1 MRRLYAENDFNL
13 KETKHMKFAEWSNNN
28 AIAIRPEDF
37 KECNNENLV
46 LNQKIINFFENHHY
60 CLTTECWVLVND
72 LDGYACF
79 VAHIDPECPGD
90 TDDEYFG
97 DRLEL
102 TDEERAWLTTY

>member
-1 MRRLYAENDFNL
+1 
-13 KETKHMKFAEWSNNN
+13 MKFAEWSGNNTV
-28 AIAIRPEDF
+28 AIKPEDF
-37 KECNNENLV
+37 EEWHDENVV
-46 LNQKIINFFENHHY
+46 LNREIIDFFENHHY
-60 CLTTECWVLVND
+60 CLTTECWIVVND

-102 TDEERAWLTTY
+102 TDEERAWLATY